1 MSEDFDPMDFQ
12 RNSVGVLVVRVI
24 RIKDIVRTLGCTEER
39 ANEVVREIRGETNAD
54 GSLAFV
60 LPSQLAAWTYQRAGK
75 SAGPLPFKSM
85 LMADP
90 GERADVLKRA
100 ASRAEQQLPAAPTRT
115 VKSGR
120 RKLLLSKREAA
131 KLLGI
136 DRSSTLNEL
145 IARGL
150 LKTVVVNAR
159 VKVTRAE
166 VERLAAVGFDVTR
179 PAPATERRKPKATP
193 SSWESPSKEILRI
206 RL

>member
-1 MSEDFDPMDFQ
+1 MTPSFDPMDFE

-24 RIKDIVRTLGCTEER
+24 RIKDIMRTLECTEER
-39 ANEVVREIRGETNAD
+39 AREVVREIRGETNAA

-60 LPSQLAAWTYQRAGK
+60 LPSQLAAWTYQRAGRP
-75 SAGPLPFKSM
+75 AGPLPYRSM
-85 LMADP
+85 LVADP
-90 GERADVLKRA
+90 GERTDVLKRA
-100 ASRAEQQLPAAPTRT
+100 ASRNEQLLPAPRPSP
-115 VKSGR
+115 KSGR
-120 RKLLLSKREAA
+120 KKLLLSKREAA

-159 VKVTRAE
+159 IKVTRAE
-166 VERLAAVGFDVTR
+166 VERLAAVGFDVSLPAAGDQKRR
-179 PAPATERRKPKATP
+179 PKTTQAG
-193 SSWESPSKEILRI
+193 ESPSKEILRI